1 MASQT
6 LPVYEIPSAKTP
18 SVTTGHTAKTYP
30 LQTGAPDALVLHCS
44 DPRFQEAFHDF
55 IHEELGIHMSAP
67 ICIPGSSAAFGAQT
81 FLPKGWNAL
90 RRQLELL
97 TEHSKFPRVVLINHD
112 DCKGYGSIAQYLG
125 GLAKVGQEQKTH
137 LKKLATFI
145 MSEYLPGARLEL
157 YQARIVQNGSGQAVQ
172 FDKVL

>member
-1 MASQT
+1 MEAQT
-6 LPVYEIPSAKTP
+6 YPAYEIPAA
-18 SVTTGHTAKTYP
+18 TTLATIGQASKTYP

-55 IHEELGIHMSAP
+55 IHGELGIQMPAP
-67 ICIPGSSAAFGAQT
+67 ICIPGSSAAFGVQT
-81 FLPKGWNAL
+81 VLPKGWNAL

-97 TEHSKFPRVVLINHD
+97 TKDSKFSRVVLINHD

-125 GLAKVGQEQKTH
+125 GLARVGKEQKTH

-145 MSEYLPGARLEL
+145 LSEYLPGARLEL
-157 YQARIVQNGSGQAVQ
+157 YHARIVQNGGEKAVQ
-172 FDKVL
+172 FEKVL